1 MTSQP
6 TKDQPSDLGR
16 RIRERREKLGLT
28 LTELHQR
35 SGISKSYLS
44 NLETRPEHSKPSAKT
59 LYAIGK
65 ALNVT
70 MSELL
75 GEALISTPPTDIP
88 PTLRSFADAR
98 GLTEPEVQMLA
109 GIQLRG
115 ERPESQE
122 QWAYI
127 YNSIRMTLEDRAE
140 AG

>member
-1 MTSQP
+1 M
-6 TKDQPSDLGR
+6 
-16 RIRERREKLGLT
+16 T
-28 LTELHQR
+28 LTDLHQR
-35 SGISKSYLS
+35 SGVSKSYLS
-44 NLETRPEHSKPSAKT
+44 NLETKREHSKPSAKT

-65 ALNVT
+65 ALDVT

-75 GEALISTPPTDIP
+75 GEALISAPPTDVP
-88 PTLRSFADAR
+88 PTLQRFAKAR

-115 ERPESQE
+115 ERPDSEE

-127 YNSIRMTLEDRAE
+127 YNSIRMTLEDRDE